1 MKAQSEATIRFSGY
15 PLRIVETKQ
24 KTARAELIVIRSSA
38 IPSPFTKNKVT
49 NDPGNWDIG
58 WFANYE

>member
-24 KTARAELIVIRSSA
+24 VNAKAELIVIRATAYLIS
-38 IPSPFTKNKVT
+38 FTKNRVT
-49 NDPGNWDIG
+49 NDPGNWDTG

>member
-24 KTARAELIVIRSSA
+24 KNARAEMIVIRSSA
-38 IPSPFTKNKVT
+38 IPYPLTKNKVT
-49 NDPGNWDIG
+49 NDPGNWDAS

>member
-15 PLRIVETKQ
+15 PLRIVEIKHTNAK
-24 KTARAELIVIRSSA
+24 AELIVIRTTAYIIS
-38 IPSPFTKNKVT
+38 FTKNKVT
-49 NDPGNWDIG
+49 NDPINWDSG

>member
-15 PLRIVETKQ
+15 PLTVVEKKQ
-24 KTARAELIVIRSSA
+24 KNARAELIVIGSSA
-38 IPSPFTKNKVT
+38 YLISFTKNRVT

>member
-1 MKAQSEATIRFSGY
+1 MKAQSETTIRFSGY

-24 KTARAELIVIRSSA
+24 KAERAELIVIRSSA
-38 IPSPFTKNKVT
+38 YLFPFTKNKVT
-49 NDPGNWDIG
+49 NDPVNWDHS

>member
-24 KTARAELIVIRSSA
+24 SNARAELIVIKYSA
-38 IPSPFTKNKVT
+38 YLISFTKNKVT
-49 NDPGNWDIG
+49 NDPGSWDIG

>member
-15 PLRIVETKQ
+15 PLRIVEAKQ
-24 KTARAELIVIRSSA
+24 KNARAELIVIRSSA
-38 IPSPFTKNKVT
+38 VPSPLTKNKVT
-49 NDPGNWDIG
+49 NDPVNWDVS

>member
-15 PLRIVETKQ
+15 PLRIVDTKQ
-24 KTARAELIVIRSSA
+24 KNARAELIVIRSSA
-38 IPSPFTKNKVT
+38 YPFSFTKNKVT
-49 NDPGNWDIG
+49 NDPGNWDVN